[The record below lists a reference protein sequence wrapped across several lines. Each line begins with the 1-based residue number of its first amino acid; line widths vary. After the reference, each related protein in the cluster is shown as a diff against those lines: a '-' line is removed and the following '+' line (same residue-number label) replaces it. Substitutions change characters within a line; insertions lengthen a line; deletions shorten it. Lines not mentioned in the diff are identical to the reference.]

1 MKSDREVT
9 KSDREV
15 TKSDREVTKALVFC
29 ARWPK
34 LCTYFRDIFGS
45 PGQGGPSWAKW
56 VSPLNSSMK
65 TTTFKPNLYFYHRIP
80 LRCKISLLW
89 CQLCP
94 HIFKHLKLC
103 RISSMTLR
111 STWMARTWWWGCR
124 RPRMT
129 SWIEIDYVVFE
140 YDTWYV
146 FVFGVKLC
154 QEKSFGYIFM
164 SLKRTWRSWT
174 GWRGFTGPRLTSKEW
189 NCNLSWSEG
198 VFFNGLFVRIPFGA

>member
-1 MKSDREVT
+1 MLRSTWRSRT
-9 KSDREV
+9 G
-15 TKSDREVTKALVFC
+15 
-29 ARWPK
+29 
-34 LCTYFRDIFGS
+34 CTGCRRS
-45 PGQGGPSWAKW
+45 RA
-56 VSPLNSSMK
+56 
-65 TTTFKPNLYFYHRIP
+65 T

-94 HIFKHLKLC
+94 HIFEHQKLC

-164 SLKRTWRSWT
+164 SFKQTWRSWT

-189 NCNLSWSEG
+189 NCNLGWSEG
-198 VFFNGLFVRIPFGA
+198 VFFYAFISGFLLKPRASPKAGPPFELWQEYHRVKII